1 MGYLD
6 DNEKVREVRESSRMT
21 SKIRRQ
27 STRVFKSIGFDTEIS
42 QVGFGKPWT
51 EEHKSLG
58 LVVNHGGHGRP
69 EIVNL
74 SLLLL
79 YNFSNEPWSKCIKG
93 DRGRKEGISRG
104 TNSRQKLVSFSFYD
118 LRALPKI
125 SQVFLI
131 LKII

>member
-1 MGYLD
+1 MA
-6 DNEKVREVRESSRMT
+6 N
-21 SKIRRQ
+21 
-27 STRVFKSIGFDTEIS
+27 
-42 QVGFGKPWT
+42 
-51 EEHKSLG
+51 LG
-58 LVVNHGGHGRP
+58 LKNINLLAKWSTMVNRP

-74 SLLLL
+74 RLLLL
-79 YNFSNEPWSKCIKG
+79 YNFSNEPWSKYIKG

-131 LKII
+131 LKTI